1 MAFVAIANFTQAS
14 YELGYA
20 FKFLRIGLL
29 IVTQIFT
36 VWGFAAGCV
45 GVIVLLVTNKT
56 VDGGYRY
63 LYPVIPFNAK
73 ALRSLFFRVRK
84 KD

>member
-1 MAFVAIANFTQAS
+1 MAFAAIANFTQAS

-29 IVTQIFT
+29 IATQIFN
-36 VWGFAAGCV
+36 VWGFVAGTV
-45 GVIVLLVTNKT
+45 GIIVLLVTNKT
-56 VDGGYRY
+56 VDGGHRY

-73 ALRSLFFRVRK
+73 ALFSLFFRVKK